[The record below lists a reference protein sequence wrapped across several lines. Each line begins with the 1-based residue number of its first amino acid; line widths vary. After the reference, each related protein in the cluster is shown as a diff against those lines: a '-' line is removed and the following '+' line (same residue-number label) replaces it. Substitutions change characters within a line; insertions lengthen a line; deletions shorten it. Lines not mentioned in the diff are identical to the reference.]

1 MNDNGPDDRGEE
13 ARRAALIDELID
25 AVAAEEDPLPD
36 GLIDDVER
44 FIVARRRLRRWA
56 IGSVAAA
63 AAVLLVVA
71 CWVGM
76 QAPEPAP
83 RVAALPEARQDLAS
97 ASPTRPTPAPVAA
110 VIVRAGPDVIAV
122 PVNTSNPKV
131 TIVWLY
137 EAVERPDPQRP

>member
-1 MNDNGPDDRGEE
+1 MNGNGPDDRGEE
-13 ARRAALIDELID
+13 ARRAARIDELIG

-44 FIVARRRLRRWA
+44 FIVGRRRTRRWA

-63 AAVLLVVA
+63 AAVLLVAA

-76 QAPEPAP
+76 QTPEPAP
-83 RVAALPEARQDLAS
+83 RVAALPEARQDLAV
-97 ASPTRPTPAPVAA
+97 ARPTRPTPAPVAA
-110 VIVRAGPDVIAV
+110 VIVSAGRDVIAV